1 MSPLPKALERLEA
14 EAAYSEQLAAASN
27 PERSDMFCH
36 GRAAG
41 IRYAITLLADLEDG
55 GES

>member
-1 MSPLPKALERLEA
+1 MSRLPKALERLEA
-14 EAAYSEQLAAASN
+14 EAAYSEQLAAGAN